1 MSCEGSQGVSAAAQ
15 PGHGFNGRGGET
27 VSIIYMRGS
36 SQHSAARHVGTNHKA
51 TLVCLQLIQTK
62 SQDCVSW
69 LDIQP
74 VPRVLE

>member
-36 SQHSAARHVGTNHKA
+36 SQHSTALHA
-51 TLVCLQLIQTK
+51 TWAQITK
-62 SQDCVSW
+62 
-69 LDIQP
+69 P
-74 VPRVLE
+74 H